1 MQFLLLRRGTSV
13 ARSPV
18 GSIPD
23 TSTGEP
29 MMHRAK
35 LLGAVA
41 VLIAVVTTQAD
52 DKKADKPFDDAEF
65 VKMTA
70 SGGLQE
76 VELGKLAATRAK
88 ADDVKMFARRLVEDH
103 TKANDELKKAASSAG
118 FSIPDKMN
126 EEHQKHF
133 DKFREMTGD
142 AFDKEFIKHMIKDH
156 EEDVKSFTRATTEA
170 KNPMIKEFA
179 TKTLPTLKE
188 HLDMV
193 KKLHDAHK

>member
-1 MQFLLLRRGTSV
+1 
-13 ARSPV
+13 
-18 GSIPD
+18 
-23 TSTGEP
+23 

-65 VKMTA
+65 VKMAA
-70 SGGLQE
+70 SGGLHE
-76 VELGKLAATRAK
+76 VEAGKLAATRAK
-88 ADDVKMFARRLVEDH
+88 ADDVKMFARKMVEDH
-103 TKANDELKKAASSAG
+103 TKANEELKKAASSAG

-133 DKFREMTGD
+133 DMFKEMTGE
-142 AFDKEFIKHMIKDH
+142 AFDKAYVKHMVKDH
-156 EEDVKSFTRATTEA
+156 EDAVKLFTRATTEA
-170 KNPMIKEFA
+170 KNPMLKEFA
-179 TKTLPTLKE
+179 EKTLPTLKE
-188 HLDMV
+188 HQEMV